1 MGAGMEIVE
10 IVYLVCFFL
19 GLGFAII
26 SGLLSGVFS
35 GGAEAHVDV
44 GGGGDVDVG
53 GGHAGAEGHGGSM
66 DGTVHFSPMSPVVL
80 SMFIATF
87 GGAGIVFKKAL
98 SLPLAAHVPLALASA
113 LGVAGAVFYVFY
125 KIFAATQSSS
135 EARAADVIGMEAE
148 VTVPIPHQ
156 GLGEIAYRIAGAR
169 YTNPARTADGKE
181 LPAHAQVRIVRF
193 VGNTYIVQKS
203 ESGGR

>member
-1 MGAGMEIVE
+1 MGTGMEIVE

-19 GLGFAII
+19 GLGFAIV

-35 GGAEAHVDV
+35 GGAEAHLDV
-44 GGGGDVDVG
+44 GGGGEG
-53 GGHAGAEGHGGSM
+53 GGDAGAGGHGGSL

-87 GGAGIVFKKAL
+87 GGAGIVFKRIL

-113 LGVAGAVFYVFY
+113 LGVAGAVFLLFY
-125 KIFAATQSSS
+125 RVFAATQSSS
-135 EARAADVIGMEAE
+135 EARAADVIGLEAE
-148 VTVPIPHQ
+148 VTVPIPHG
-156 GLGEIAYRIAGAR
+156 GLGEIAYTIGGTR

-181 LPAHAQVRIVRF
+181 LPAHAPVRIVRF